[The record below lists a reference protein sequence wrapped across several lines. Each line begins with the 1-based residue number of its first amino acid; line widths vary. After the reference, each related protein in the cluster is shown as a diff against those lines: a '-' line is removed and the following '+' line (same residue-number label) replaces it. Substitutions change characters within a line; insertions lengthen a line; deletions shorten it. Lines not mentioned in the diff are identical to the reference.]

1 MSRLNVL
8 ISGAGIAG
16 SALAYWVA
24 RSGHSATVVERS
36 EFDRSSGAPVDVRRP
51 AMPIVER
58 MNIVPRLREAST
70 VVSGWTLLDEAG
82 ERSAHVDLET
92 LWRLRNEIELPRGDL
107 STILYEAS
115 RDYTEFLFGDLIRSL
130 TQDGGGV
137 DVEFER
143 SRPRRFDVVIG
154 ADGLHSRVRRLAFG
168 PEAEFVRHAGLY
180 VASLPLPQNI
190 DPGRDIVMLNAPG
203 KTVGLHPSRDR
214 PLALLIFWHP
224 EIPDFDA
231 WETEQHKR
239 ILEATF
245 GNVGWRV
252 PEILAAA
259 RASRDLWF
267 DAVSIVELANWARG
281 RVAVL
286 GDASSCASLFGDG
299 SSLAIAGAYALA
311 TALADHPGNH
321 EAAFRQYQTGHG
333 KLVSPRLRTLSLV
346 AAFLV
351 PRTRIGISVRN
362 RFLAIAGPTYATAL
376 RISQRMGLCK
386 PSAQLSEIF

>member
-1 MSRLNVL
+1 LSRLNVL

-24 RSGHSATVVERS
+24 HFGHSATVVERS
-36 EFDRSSGAPVDVRRP
+36 GSLRSSGAPVDVRRP

-82 ERSAHVDLET
+82 ERSAHVDLGT

-107 STILYEAS
+107 STILYEAT
-115 RDYTEFLFGDLIRSL
+115 RDHAEFVFGDSITSL
-130 TQDGGGV
+130 ADDGDGA

-154 ADGLHSRVRRLAFG
+154 ADGLHSRVRRLSFG
-168 PEAEFVRHAGLY
+168 PETEFVRHAGLY
-180 VASLPLPQNI
+180 VASLPLPQSI
-190 DPGRDIVMLNAPG
+190 DPGRDIIMLNIPG
-203 KTVGLHPSRDR
+203 KVVAIHPSREH
-214 PLALLIFWHP
+214 PLVLLIFWHP
-224 EIPDFDA
+224 EIADFDA
-231 WETEQHKR
+231 WETEQHNR

-245 GNVGWRV
+245 ANVGWRV

-267 DAVSIVELANWARG
+267 DAVSTVNLANWARG

-299 SSLAIAGAYALA
+299 STLAIAGAYTLAAALA
-311 TALADHPGNH
+311 EHPTDHK
-321 EAAFRQYQTGHG
+321 AAFGQYQAVHS
-333 KLVSPRLRTLSLV
+333 KLVGPRLKALSLA

-362 RFLAIAGPTYATAL
+362 RFVAIAGPTYETAL
-376 RISQRMGLCK
+376 RIGQRMGRASR
-386 PSAQLSEIF
+386 PHS